1 MAVSSK
7 LHNSAAAAPMAR
19 YLYSGAITLTDEQKV
34 ALDVLHDRID
44 SATALEALRP
54 GVERELKA
62 EYEQALQDLHVAFE
76 ASVDGRA
83 KITEA
88 IGKLHDLDWE
98 SFEELTSGL
107 RVDLAR
113 AGLADHVRAV
123 YRLTDAYDARWDM
136 DEIEGRAWDKLKS
149 TMDEMREAAFPV
161 QLHAS
166 QEMRQLLAVRED
178 VPLDLTAVTRLMKAM
193 TADDE
198 RIPGKRYA
206 VPRKDGAEPTA
217 CFEITFNA
225 DKTISVAHAFA
236 SPEDQKGMREAH
248 ERAVQAGMAA
258 VGEKASWLRMR
269 DGEGGWRREQG
280 QGAWITFAG
289 DHSTNRLGE
298 PHLHT
303 HAVMLNIVLS
313 HGGRTGAF
321 DLKALHGHFKAG
333 TFDRAYQQTLANEL
347 AAIGWDVSYSRS
359 EGVARIGGIPDE
371 VVRAFSQRTVL
382 AEQLAREE
390 LKQIGGNFD
399 NLTAEQQAWM
409 MTQKAAETRTPAYL
423 KEVDTEAWEK
433 MAWERGWDYRAYMQ
447 NHNLNRSQRAK
458 EAEERRSAGLAGEYH
473 RGGSRELDWGLTS
486 QASRAVGHS
495 SRDWGLSR

>member
-1 MAVSSK
+1 
-7 LHNSAAAAPMAR
+7 
-19 YLYSGAITLTDEQKV
+19 
-34 ALDVLHDRID
+34 
-44 SATALEALRP
+44 
-54 GVERELKA
+54 
-62 EYEQALQDLHVAFE
+62 
-76 ASVDGRA
+76 
-83 KITEA
+83 
-88 IGKLHDLDWE
+88 
-98 SFEELTSGL
+98 
-107 RVDLAR
+107 
-113 AGLADHVRAV
+113 
-123 YRLTDAYDARWDM
+123 
-136 DEIEGRAWDKLKS
+136 
-149 TMDEMREAAFPV
+149 MREAAFPV

-236 SPEDQKGMREAH
+236 SPEDQKEMREAH
-248 ERAVQAGMAA
+248 EKAVQAGMAA

-333 TFDRAYQQTLANEL
+333 TFDGAYQQALAHEL
-347 AAIGWDVSYSRS
+347 TAIGWDVRYDP
-359 EGVARIGGIPDE
+359 EDGIARINGIPDE
-371 VVRAFSQRTVL
+371 IVRAFSQRTEL
-382 AEQLAREE
+382 SEEAARAELLRDG
-390 LKQIGGNFD
+390 LNFD
-399 NLTAEQQAWM
+399 NLTSEQQSQIV
-409 MTQKAAETRTPAYL
+409 TEKAAETRQPAYL
-423 KEVDTEAWEK
+423 KEVDTEEWK
-433 MAWERGWDYRAYMQ
+433 RMAWERGWDYRAYMKR
-447 NHNLNRSQRAK
+447 HAEGKSERVREAK
-458 EAEERRSAGLAGEYH
+458 ERHAAGLPVEYH
-473 RGGSRELDWGLTS
+473 RGGSREMDWGL
-486 QASRAVGHS
+486 ASPIS
-495 SRDWGLSR
+495 SRGSRDADWGLSR